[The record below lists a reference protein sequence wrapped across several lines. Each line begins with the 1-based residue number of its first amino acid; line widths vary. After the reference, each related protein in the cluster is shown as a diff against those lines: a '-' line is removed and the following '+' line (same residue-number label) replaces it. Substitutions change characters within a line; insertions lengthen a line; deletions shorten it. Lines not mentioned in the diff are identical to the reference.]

1 MMRKSKSKN
10 RKNQDGG
17 QSPEIME
24 AVEAVMKKRTR
35 KKRPFLAVFIVTILA
50 VLGFGGGAYYLNTV
64 SEKIAAKLDKGTKR
78 ALRRS
83 GAKAFVSYDEITVQP
98 LARSVTYH
106 DISIKNDEASKI
118 VEIDA
123 ITISNFRKKD
133 DIVLS
138 AQLDIK
144 GASSPYSEPFLSE
157 DIGMLSL
164 YAQSTEYAPGDTY
177 LPVSALNYQKLIGDV
192 TARYAYDE
200 KEETLTLALHV
211 VSRDMNEASVEIVFA
226 QVDIDLLANIAEI
239 IDNMSKAGGQEFLQL
254 LAGLENGDISSFED
268 MGQTL
273 QIINDVADIELAS
286 FALESHDLGL
296 YERLTYILAYPL
308 GQYDSQQVDLVSLL
322 KRSGQLEEFQDE
334 INSLVP
340 GLGEV
345 ALNSMKAGGRV
356 SIRTDF
362 SSPLPLIEKR
372 RGEYDLSSELYE
384 IIEEGDMNKL
394 IEDGDILI
402 SN

>member
-10 RKNQDGG
+10 RKNQNGG
-17 QSPEIME
+17 QPPEIM
-24 AVEAVMKKRTR
+24 EAVMKKRTR
-35 KKRPFLAVFIVTILA
+35 KKRPFLAVFVVTILA

-106 DISIKNDEASKI
+106 DISIKNDAASKI

-133 DIVLS
+133 DILLS

-144 GASSPYSEPFLSE
+144 GASSPYSEPLLSE
-157 DIGMLSL
+157 DIGILSL
-164 YAQSTEYAPGDTY
+164 YAQSTEYAPGNTF

-192 TARYAYDE
+192 KARYAYDE

-211 VSRDMNEASVEIVFA
+211 VSRDMNEAIVELVFA
-226 QVDIDLLANIAEI
+226 EVDIDLLTNIAEI
-239 IDNMSKAGGQEFLQL
+239 IDELSKAGGEKFLQMVFEL
-254 LAGLENGDISSFED
+254 DDGDISSFED
-268 MGQTL
+268 LGQTL
-273 QIINDVADIELAS
+273 QIIDDVADIELAS

-296 YERLTYILAYPL
+296 YERLSYILAYSL
-308 GQYDSQQVDLVSLL
+308 GQYDSQQVELVSLIE
-322 KRSGQLEEFQDE
+322 RSGQLEEYQDE
-334 INSLVP
+334 INNLVP

-345 ALNSMKAGGRV
+345 VLNSMKAGGRV

-362 SSPLPLIEKR
+362 SSPLPLIVKR

-384 IIEEGDMNKL
+384 IIEEGGINQL